1 MRIPLEELA
10 ERFGGALVPSTLKSE
25 VTGFATDS
33 RDVKPGDLFIAIRG
47 ANVDGHEFAG
57 KAREL
62 GAVASLAERE
72 VEGPHILVDE
82 VVGALARMALSYR
95 RDFSGPVVGITGS
108 AGKSSAKE
116 FVAAALAPIGR
127 VMKTEGNRNTEYTA
141 PLMWA
146 ELPLSASG
154 SSRGEGAGC
163 WGTPASVV
171 VEMGMRG
178 LGQIRHLASFSK
190 PNIALITNIG
200 VAHLSELGSR
210 DNIARAKS
218 EIFEFLP
225 ADGHAIFWAE
235 DYYAEFLAQQAAS
248 AIVHTFGESEG
259 AEARL
264 EFYQALDWDRSEIH
278 IAYRG
283 NRYVAE
289 IPVVGKHQ
297 ALNATAAFLVAVVA
311 GVAPAEA
318 AKALAKTQLP
328 ANRMAIRRE
337 GNLTYVLDMY
347 NSAPPAVLAAL
358 RTIREGL
365 DSKTSPPPN
374 PLPSKTIALRGEG
387 EPGARPRIV
396 AVLGEMR
403 ELGEFTEA
411 GHREVGRALVEY
423 GVQQAILLNA
433 GANGP
438 VHFIQEAAIE
448 AGMPASNIRIASSH
462 EAVRQFLQAL
472 EGPAVVLVKGSRGV
486 ELERALPF

>member
-1 MRIPLEELA
+1 MRIPLGELA
-10 ERFGGALVPSTLKSE
+10 ERLGGSVSHSE
-25 VTGFATDS
+25 IINRQSEILGFATDS

-47 ANVDGHEFAG
+47 ANVDGHEFVA

-62 GAVASLAERE
+62 GAAASLVERE

-95 RDFSGPVVGITGS
+95 RDFSGPVIGITGS

-116 FVAAALAPIGR
+116 FVAAALAPLGR

-146 ELPLSASG
+146 ELSG
-154 SSRGEGAGC
+154 VGEQ
-163 WGTPASVV
+163 GTPASVV

-218 EIFEFLP
+218 EIFEFLKD
-225 ADGHAIFWAE
+225 DGHAIFWAE
-235 DYYAEFLAQQAAS
+235 DDYAEFLREQAAR

-264 EFYQALDWDRSEIH
+264 EFYRALDWDRSEIH
-278 IAYRG
+278 VAYLG

-297 ALNATAAFLVAVVA
+297 ALNATAAFLAAVVA
-311 GVAPAEA
+311 GVEPADA
-318 AKALAKTQLP
+318 ARALEKTQLP

-337 GNLTYVLDMY
+337 EDITYVLDMY

-358 RTIREGL
+358 RTIREV
-365 DSKTSPPPN
+365 
-374 PLPSKTIALRGEG
+374 LPSGEIPIIA
-387 EPGARPRIV
+387 A
-396 AVLGEMR
+396 LGEMR
-403 ELGEFTEA
+403 ELGEMTES
-411 GHREVGRALVEY
+411 GHREVGRALVGY
-423 GVQQAILLNA
+423 GVREAILLNA
-433 GANGP
+433 GPTGP
-438 VHFIQEAAIE
+438 VHFIAEAAIE
-448 AGMPASNIRIASSH
+448 AGLPAANIRVASSH
-462 EAVRQFLQAL
+462 EEVRQFLHQL